1 MNRLARFVGFGR
13 RQEDSRDDALAD
25 EQQTDE
31 VEFMDPEELREP
43 VIAALRTVFDPE
55 ISVNIYDLGL
65 IYRIGIDRNGNVDI
79 DMTLTAPACPV
90 AGMMPRMV
98 EDAVGRVDGVG
109 DVRVELVWEPP
120 WTQDKMSD
128 EALLQLGMM

>member
-13 RQEDSRDDALAD
+13 RGKGSQDTAAAVKRMDA
-25 EQQTDE
+25 
-31 VEFMDPEELREP
+31 EELREP

-55 ISVNIYDLGL
+55 IPVNIYDLGL
-65 IYRIGIDRNGNVDI
+65 IYRIGIAANGHVDI

-90 AGMMPRMV
+90 AGMMPGMV

-120 WTQDKMSD
+120 WTQDMMSD